1 MSNIIDVAKK
11 AGVSAMTV
19 SRYFNQPS
27 KVAPSTRKRV
37 EEAITALQ
45 YVPNAAARS
54 LVQGKTHT
62 VAAILSDLT
71 NPFFTTLARG
81 IEDTAQR
88 HGYTLFVGNTDES
101 LQKEQHYLDALV
113 SRRVDGVLLS
123 PSPGES
129 HHLERVGRRGIPIVL
144 IDRRLKDVHADVVRG
159 DSYVG
164 ARRLVDHFLEQGFRD
179 IAFVGG
185 QPGISSLEDRLSGY
199 RNAMEG
205 AGLDVRV
212 HLGKYDRSSGEQI
225 TDMLVEENEVP
236 EAIVAANNLVAVGVL
251 VALRRHALRVP
262 EDVALACFEDLEIAA
277 SMDPFLTVAEQP
289 AYEMGCAAMEMLIGR
304 MEGHVG
310 PPQERVFPVDLIV
323 RRSSIRCSSRSA

>member
-37 EEAITALQ
+37 EEAIEALR

-54 LVQGKTHT
+54 LVQGRTHT

-81 IEDTAQR
+81 IEDTAQE

-101 LQKEQHYLDALV
+101 LDKEQHYLDALV
-113 SRRVDGVLLS
+113 SRRVDGLLLS
-123 PSPGES
+123 PSPGKS
-129 HHLERVGRRGIPIVL
+129 HHLERIEQRGIPIVL
-144 IDRRLKDVHADVVRG
+144 IDRRLRGVAADVVRG

-164 ARRLVDHFLEQGFRD
+164 ARRLVEHFLEQGYRD
-179 IAFVGG
+179 VAFVGG

-199 RNAMEG
+199 RNAMEE
-205 AGLDVRV
+205 AGLAERV
-212 HLGKYDRSSGEQI
+212 YLGQYDRSSGEDI
-225 TDMLVEENEVP
+225 TDMLVEQGNVP

-251 VALRRHALRVP
+251 VALRRHTLRVP
-262 EDVALACFEDLEIAA
+262 DDVGLACFEDLEIAA

-289 AYEMGCAAMEMLIGR
+289 AYEMGRVAMELLIER
-304 MEGHVG
+304 MNGHRG
-310 PPQERVFPVDLIV
+310 PPQERVFPVELIV
-323 RRSSIRCSSRSA
+323 RRSSIRNP